1 MKLWVIKIGTSI
13 LRAKG
18 KSSTEKVI
26 KNFCEHINNFILK
39 GNKVV
44 LVTSGAVGLG
54 CQKLSL
60 EERPND
66 LSSLQA
72 AAAVGQ
78 VNLMSLYEKE
88 MNKLGNNIAQI
99 LITKSDFNT
108 RESFN
113 NASKTFKKLIE
124 FNVIPI
130 VNENDSI
137 SNEELKYG
145 DNDTLSALVAV
156 AINANKLILLTDI
169 DKLYSDD
176 PRKNNEAKPIFE
188 VYNSKEL
195 KEIKDKNNNNNNPKK
210 DWGTGGITTKLL
222 AAEIATKGGI
232 KVQLADGRHENNLQ
246 NIFEEKKVGTIFY
259 PVDKPIGNKKSWLA
273 HAIHTVGEIILD
285 DGACLALLN
294 KGASLLLVGIT
305 DVKGDFASNQPVRIL
320 NKDKKEIAKGI
331 TSLSSDFL
339 KSNLKKN
346 SNGTH
351 SRVVVHRDVLALT

>member
-13 LRAKG
+13 LRANG
-18 KSSTEKVI
+18 RSSTEKVI
-26 KNFCEHINNFILK
+26 KNFCEHINNFMLK

-54 CQKLSL
+54 CQKLAL

-72 AAAVGQ
+72 VAAVGQ
-78 VNLMSLYEKE
+78 VNLMNLYEKE
-88 MNKLGNNIAQI
+88 MNKLGKNIAQI

-145 DNDTLSALVAV
+145 DNDTLSALVAL

-188 VYNSKEL
+188 VYNCEGI
-195 KEIKDKNNNNNNPKK
+195 KEIKDKNNNNINQE
-210 DWGTGGITTKLL
+210 WGTGGITTKLL

-232 KVQLADGRHENNLQ
+232 EVQLADGRDENNLQ

-320 NKDKKEIAKGI
+320 NKEKKEIAKGI
-331 TSLSSDFL
+331 TSLSSDYL

-346 SNGTH
+346 SNG
-351 SRVVVHRDVLALT
+351 SQSKVVVHRDVLALT